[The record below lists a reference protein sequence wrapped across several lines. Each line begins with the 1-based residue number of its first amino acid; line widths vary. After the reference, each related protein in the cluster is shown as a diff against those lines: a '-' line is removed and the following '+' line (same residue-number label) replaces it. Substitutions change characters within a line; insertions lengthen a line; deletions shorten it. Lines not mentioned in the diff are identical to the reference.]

1 MVERSAILGLV
12 ALVLCIGALPAVS
25 AQRTVLAELFGATS
39 CGYCP
44 NAREALQQLQDEYG
58 EDQLVCLYYHVND
71 VYATS
76 ETHARA
82 SYFGVSGIPE
92 VDFDATEK
100 VVGAGSSVIYTYEPI
115 VVSRLAAD
123 TPVTMT
129 TAGVIN
135 DPTAVR
141 ADSSWVTVTFRAVD
155 TVPYGSLRA
164 QFVVYENIG
173 ASYPWTVRDM
183 LRTEGV
189 TTLSSAGDSVVI
201 TKKFVVDPAW
211 NFTELHMAVFLEDTS
226 PKLIVNAQLMPDP
239 FDNRFVQT
247 DLRAREIDYFGEAI
261 YHTVLEN
268 TGVMR
273 DTITVDITHDILPD
287 GLGTWDWVA
296 FYCDTDGACH
306 FGPWDYVLE
315 PAEKETF
322 DVHVTDGVGHTQGM
336 ALTTLTATSTG
347 DATSFA
353 TESFATFVDLPS
365 ILLVDDDG
373 GATHETH
380 LETALGDNGYTA
392 RVWDANVKGRPD
404 LTELASYWT
413 VLWTSA
419 NADGSGIDVDD
430 ENNMMAYLDGG
441 GNLMLASMEYLS
453 SRIETSAFI
462 TDYLHIDSWANDNGG
477 FVVTGVGGDAI
488 SDGMSLMLLG
498 GPFPPTNS
506 DGMTVSSPAEVMF
519 TAPPGNKGLSVAEG
533 GHKIVFMS
541 FPFEDVKTTEAD
553 PDNQRTLVSRILSW
567 FEQSAGVEDGDIHR
581 LALGQNFPNPFN
593 PVTKVAFTVPEG
605 AGRVTLTVHNVSGQV
620 VRTLIDEEL
629 PAGPALVVWDG
640 ADDSGRNLASGIYF
654 ARLAANEESA
664 FRKMTLL
671 K

>member
-1 MVERSAILGLV
+1 MLRRSVVVIGLAV
-12 ALVLCIGALPAVS
+12 AVLAAGTAPAVS
-25 AQRTVLAELFGATS
+25 AQRTVLAEMFGATW

-44 NAREALQQLQDEYG
+44 NGRIALQELQETYG
-58 EDQLVCLYYHVND
+58 TEGLVCLYYHVGD
-71 VYATS
+71 AYATA
-76 ETHARA
+76 ETHNRA
-82 SYFGVSGIPE
+82 SYYTVGGIPE
-92 VDFDATEK
+92 VNFDATTE
-100 VVGAGSSVIYTYEPI
+100 VVGAGTNIIEVYEPI
-115 VVSRLAAD
+115 VASHFAESV
-123 TPVTMT
+123 PVTLT
-129 TAGVIN
+129 TEGIIYAAG
-135 DPTAVR
+135 DP
-141 ADSSWVTVTFRAVD
+141 DSSWVTTVFKAVD
-155 TVPYGSLRA
+155 TVPYGDLRA
-164 QFVVYENIG
+164 YFIVYENT
-173 ASYPWTVRDM
+173 SEVYPWTVRDM
-183 LRTEGV
+183 LPPSTV
-189 TTLSSAGDSVVI
+189 TTLAAAGDSIVI
-201 TKKFVVDPAW
+201 TKKFKVDAAW
-211 NFTELHMAVFLEDTS
+211 NLDELHVAVFIEDTN
-226 PKLIVNAQLMPDP
+226 PKLVLNAQLMPDP
-239 FDNRFVQT
+239 FANSLDHADRYAT
-247 DLRAREIDYFGEAI
+247 EIDYFGEAI
-261 YHTVLEN
+261 YHIVLEN
-268 TGVMR
+268 TGVMA
-273 DTITVDITHDILPD
+273 DVITVDIGHDIIPD
-287 GLGTWDWVA
+287 GLGPWDWVA

-322 DVHVTDGVGHTQGM
+322 DVHMTDGVGHTQGM
-336 ALTTLTATSTG
+336 ALTTLSATSTG

-365 ILLVDDDG
+365 ILLVDDDA

-462 TDYLHIDSWANDNGG
+462 TDYLHIDSWVNNNGG
-477 FVVTGVGGDAI
+477 FVMTGVGGDAI

-506 DGMTVSSPAEVMF
+506 DGITVSSPAEVMF

-553 PDNQRTLVSRILSW
+553 PDNQRTLVARILSW
-567 FEQSAGVEDGDIHR
+567 FELTSGVEDAEIHR

-629 PAGPALVVWDG
+629 PAGPALAVWDG
-640 ADDSGRNLASGIYF
+640 ADDSGRDLASGIYF

>member
-1 MVERSAILGLV
+1 MLKRSAILGLV
-12 ALVLCIGALPAVS
+12 VLVLCIGTLPAVS

-44 NAREALQQLQDEYG
+44 NARAALQQLQEEYG

-71 VYATS
+71 IYATS

-82 SYFGVSGIPE
+82 SYFGVGGIPE
-92 VDFDATEK
+92 VDFDATDK
-100 VVGAGSSVIYTYEPI
+100 VIGAGSSVIYTYEPI
-115 VVSRLAAD
+115 VLNRLAAD

-129 TAGVIN
+129 TTGVIN
-135 DPTAVR
+135 DPTAAR

-155 TVPYGSLRA
+155 TVPYGTLRA
-164 QFVVYENIG
+164 QFVVYENTST
-173 ASYPWTVRDM
+173 SYPWTVRDM
-183 LRTEGV
+183 LPTESI
-189 TTLSSAGDSVVI
+189 TSLAAAGDSVVI
-201 TKKFVVDPAW
+201 TKKFVVDRAW
-211 NFTELHMAVFLEDTS
+211 NFTELHVAVFLEDTS

-247 DLRAREIDYFGEAI
+247 DLRAQEIGYSGEAI
-261 YHTVLEN
+261 YHTMLEN
-268 TGVMR
+268 TGVMT
-273 DTITVDITHDILPD
+273 DTITLDIAHDILPD
-287 GLGTWDWVA
+287 GLGTWDWSA
-296 FYCDTDGACH
+296 FYCANGACY
-306 FGPWDYVLE
+306 FGSWDFVLE

-322 DVHVTDGVGHTQGM
+322 DVHVMDNVGHTQGM
-336 ALTTLTATSTG
+336 ALTTLTATSKG
-347 DATSFA
+347 DATSFS

-373 GATHETH
+373 GASHETY

-392 RVWDANVKGRPD
+392 RVWDANVKGRTD
-404 LTELASYWT
+404 LTELSSYWA
-413 VLWTSA
+413 VLWTTA
-419 NADGSGIDVDD
+419 NADGSGVDVDD

-441 GNLMLASMEYLS
+441 GNLMFASMGYLS

-477 FVVTGVGGDAI
+477 FVMTGVGGDAI
-488 SDGMSLMLLG
+488 SDAMSLMLLG

-506 DGMTVSSPAEVMF
+506 DGITISSPADVMF
-519 TAPPGNKGLSVAEG
+519 TAPPGNKGLSVAED
-533 GHKIVFMS
+533 GHKIVFMT

-553 PDNQRTLVSRILSW
+553 PNNQTTLVSRILSW
-567 FEQSAGVEDGDIHR
+567 FELPSGVEDGEVHR

-620 VRTLIDEEL
+620 VRTLVDEEL
-629 PAGPALVVWDG
+629 PAGPALAVWDG
-640 ADDSGRNLASGIYF
+640 TDDSGHGLASGIYF
-654 ARLAANEESA
+654 ARLAAGEENA

>member
-1 MVERSAILGLV
+1 
-12 ALVLCIGALPAVS
+12 
-25 AQRTVLAELFGATS
+25 
-39 CGYCP
+39 
-44 NAREALQQLQDEYG
+44 LQQLQEEYG

-71 VYATS
+71 TYATS

-82 SYFGVSGIPE
+82 SYFDVAGIPE
-92 VDFDATEK
+92 ADFDATDK

-129 TAGVIN
+129 TTGVIN
-135 DPTAVR
+135 DPTAAR

-155 TVPYGSLRA
+155 AVPYGTLRA

-173 ASYPWTVRDM
+173 TSYPWTVRDM
-183 LRTEGV
+183 LRTESV
-189 TTLSSAGDSVVI
+189 TTLSAAGDSVVI
-201 TKKFVVDPAW
+201 TRKFVVDPAW
-211 NFTELHMAVFLEDTS
+211 NFTELHVAVFLEDTS
-226 PKLIVNAQLMPDP
+226 PKLVINSQLMPDP
-239 FDNRFVQT
+239 FDNRFTQT
-247 DLRAREIDYFGEAI
+247 DLRAREIDYMGEAI

-268 TGVMR
+268 TGVMT
-273 DTITVDITHDILPD
+273 DTITVDIAHEILPE
-287 GLGTWDWVA
+287 GLGAFDWVA
-296 FYCDTDGACH
+296 FYCDSEGTCH

-315 PAEKETF
+315 PGETELF
-322 DVHVTDGVGHTQGM
+322 DVHVMDSIGTVQGM
-336 ALTTLTATSTG
+336 ALTTVTATSNG

-353 TESFATFVDLPS
+353 TESFATFVDLPA

-373 GATHETH
+373 GESHETY

-392 RVWDANVKGRPD
+392 RVWDTDAKGRPD

-413 VLWTSA
+413 VLWTTA
-419 NADGSGIDVDD
+419 NADGSSFDVDD
-430 ENNMMAYLDGG
+430 ENNAMAYLDGG
-441 GNLMLASMEYLS
+441 GNLMLASMGYLS

-462 TDYLHIDSWANDNGG
+462 TDYLHIDSWADNNGG
-477 FVVTGVGGDAI
+477 FVMTGVGGDAI
-488 SDGMSLMLLG
+488 SDGMSLILLG

-506 DGMTVSSPAEVMF
+506 DGITISSPADVMF
-519 TAPPGNKGLSVAEG
+519 TAPPGNKGLSVAED
-533 GHKIVFMS
+533 GHKIVFMT
-541 FPFEDVKTTEAD
+541 FPFEDVKTAEAD
-553 PDNQRTLVSRILSW
+553 PNNQRTLVSRILTW
-567 FEQSAGVEDGDIHR
+567 FESPSGVEDGEVHR

-629 PAGPALVVWDG
+629 PAGPALAVWDG
-640 ADDSGRNLASGIYF
+640 ADDSGQDLASGIYF
-654 ARLAANEESA
+654 AMLAADEENA